1 MKRLFALLIL
11 ILILLV
17 LPQGLAFADS
27 TKEELEEYVQ
37 NNVDGL
43 ETSGLQEFCDS
54 LGLEQGSVKDR
65 LAALIRGELTSPRA
79 IVSGVWDIVT
89 SGVRECLPSLIAIVV
104 IAILYNM
111 LFGLTE
117 GFVGKSTVEV
127 VHLVCYAA
135 ILATVVSLVVGVVS
149 DVRETAD
156 RQVNLLGV
164 GTPPLMALTTVL
176 GGSVSSGVLKP
187 QLAIFSTL
195 LARIIA
201 AVVIPLFIVSVVL
214 SVVGNLSD
222 NVRLG
227 KLVSAVRYL
236 IGCVLGVSF
245 GLYTT
250 YLTVAGVA
258 GSMADTVSIRAARYV
273 IGNYVPLV
281 GGYISQGFD
290 LVATSLSLIKNALGA
305 YAMILTVAVV
315 LRPLVKVLLLTVGLK
330 LVAGLI
336 QPVGDQRMASMVG
349 SVADCMRSLTA
360 ATAGV
365 GFAFL
370 VTMLLVMSS
379 TTMVL

>member
-1 MKRLFALLIL
+1 
-11 ILILLV
+11 
-17 LPQGLAFADS
+17 
-27 TKEELEEYVQ
+27 
-37 NNVDGL
+37 
-43 ETSGLQEFCDS
+43 
-54 LGLEQGSVKDR
+54 
-65 LAALIRGELTSPRA
+65 
-79 IVSGVWDIVT
+79 DIVT
-89 SGVRECLPSLIAIVV
+89 SGVRECLPALVAIVV

-187 QLAIFSTL
+187 QLALFSTL

>member
-135 ILATVVSLVVGVVS
+135 IL
-149 DVRETAD
+149 
-156 RQVNLLGV
+156 
-164 GTPPLMALTTVL
+164 
-176 GGSVSSGVLKP
+176 
-187 QLAIFSTL
+187 
-195 LARIIA
+195 
-201 AVVIPLFIVSVVL
+201 
-214 SVVGNLSD
+214 
-222 NVRLG
+222 
-227 KLVSAVRYL
+227 
-236 IGCVLGVSF
+236 
-245 GLYTT
+245 
-250 YLTVAGVA
+250 
-258 GSMADTVSIRAARYV
+258 
-273 IGNYVPLV
+273 
-281 GGYISQGFD
+281 
-290 LVATSLSLIKNALGA
+290 
-305 YAMILTVAVV
+305 
-315 LRPLVKVLLLTVGLK
+315 
-330 LVAGLI
+330 
-336 QPVGDQRMASMVG
+336 
-349 SVADCMRSLTA
+349 
-360 ATAGV
+360 
-365 GFAFL
+365 
-370 VTMLLVMSS
+370 
-379 TTMVL
+379 